1 MMTSTD
7 KAAIKD
13 ALTKSGI
20 AHHEIMVFGLDRIYV
35 SITCKSETAAKKFAA
50 ILKKSF
56 KHCDVVITPTIWE
69 AKVNKG
75 LMQNPTII
83 NGFSVGTVYR

>member
-1 MMTSTD
+1 MMTSAD
-7 KAAIKD
+7 KAAIKET
-13 ALTKSGI
+13 LVKSGI

-35 SITCKSETAAKKFAA
+35 SITCKSESAAKRFAA

-56 KHCDVVITPTIWE
+56 KRCDVVITPTIWE

-75 LMQNPTII
+75 LMQNPTMVD
-83 NGFSVGTVYR
+83 GFSVGTVYR

>member
-7 KAAIKD
+7 KAAIKET
-13 ALTKSGI
+13 LVKSGI
-20 AHHEIMVFGLDRIYV
+20 AHHEIMVFGLDRIYISV
-35 SITCKSETAAKKFAA
+35 TCKSESAAKKFAA

-56 KHCDVVITPTIWE
+56 KRCDVVITPTIWE

-75 LMQNPTII
+75 LMQKPTMI

>member
-7 KAAIKD
+7 KVAIKET
-13 ALTKSGI
+13 LVKSGI

-35 SITCKSETAAKKFAA
+35 SVTCKSETSAKKFAA

-56 KHCDVVITPTIWE
+56 KRCDVVITPTIWE

-75 LMQNPTII
+75 LMQNPSMI